1 MRLMRQTGDITQGV
15 IWKQLL
21 GFFIPLWFGTFFQ
34 QLYNTVDTV
43 VVGRFVGKTALAAVG
58 STGVIVNLTV
68 GIFTGLASGAGV
80 VIAQFYGAKKPAK
93 VRQAVQMSILI
104 TLVLTILFTVVGV
117 AMTPMM
123 LRLMTTTKDVLA
135 AVLAKRYRV
144 WATKG
149 NFNNLIGMPLT
160 VLSAPADTE
169 VLVLEMGMN
178 HFHEIERLSQSANPN
193 LAIVS
198 KIGTSHIGIL
208 GSRENIARA
217 KAEIVQGMCAAGD
230 FLPLLVLGGEDDFT
244 PFIRDTFAQPA
255 GIDVML
261 AGVSDDDEV
270 RARDIRV
277 DDEGRPV
284 FTLDFGQGETIDT
297 MLAIPGVQSVPN
309 AVKAAAVAYRLG
321 VTPEQIDAAFRGLTI
336 TGHRQEIKRA
346 KSGARVIDDSYNA
359 SAESMAA
366 GLDLLCSLSCTGS
379 RMAILG
385 EMGEMGD
392 EAPRMH
398 ELVGAY
404 AAAKKLDMLACV
416 GGELAQLMADAARMM
431 GMDED
436 RIQVF
441 SDYQQVLDRMGGAL
455 EKHDVVLVKGSRFV
469 ELDRFVEGVC

>member
-1 MRLMRQTGDITQGV
+1 MIEIAV
-15 IWKQLL
+15 
-21 GFFIPLWFGTFFQ
+21 
-34 QLYNTVDTV
+34 NN
-43 VVGRFVGKTALAAVG
+43 LAA
-58 STGVIVNLTV
+58 STGARTVTEEVDRVCRGCVIDSRQVEEGT
-68 GIFTGLASGAGV
+68 IFVAFPGEKVDGNDFASRAIESGAGAV
-80 VIAQFYGAKKPAK
+80 VMTREPDAELVSLAQGKGCA
-93 VRQAVQMSILI
+93 ILLI
-104 TLVLTILFTVVGV
+104 DDPEEFLLRLAHVYRLELGCLVVGI
-117 AMTPMM
+117 TGSIGK
-123 LRLMTTTKDVLA
+123 TTTKDVLA

-198 KIGTSHIGIL
+198 KIGIL

-217 KAEIVQGMCAAGD
+217 KSEIVQGMCAAGD
-230 FLPLLVLGGEDDFT
+230 FSPLLVLGGEDDFT

-277 DDEGRPV
+277 DDEGHPV
-284 FTLDFGQGETIDT
+284 FTLDFGRGDTVDT

-321 VTPEQIDAAFRGLTI
+321 VTSEQIDAAFRGLTI

-346 KSGARVIDDSYNA
+346 KSGARIIDDSYNA

-366 GLDLLCSLSCTGS
+366 GLDLLCSLICDGS

-455 EKHDVVLVKGSRFV
+455 ENHDVVLVKGSRFV

>member
-1 MRLMRQTGDITQGV
+1 MIEIAV
-15 IWKQLL
+15 
-21 GFFIPLWFGTFFQ
+21 
-34 QLYNTVDTV
+34 NN
-43 VVGRFVGKTALAAVG
+43 LAAA
-58 STGVIVNLTV
+58 TGARTVTGEVDRVCRGCVIDSRQVEEGT
-68 GIFTGLASGAGV
+68 IFVAFPGENVDGNDFASRAVQSGAGAV
-80 VIAQFYGAKKPAK
+80 VMTREPEAELVSLAQDKGCA
-93 VRQAVQMSILI
+93 IL
-104 TLVLTILFTVVGV
+104 LTDDPEEFLLRLAHAYRLELGCLVVGI
-117 AMTPMM
+117 TGSIGK
-123 LRLMTTTKDVLA
+123 TTTKDVLA
-135 AVLAKRYRV
+135 AVLA
-144 WATKG
+144 KG

-230 FLPLLVLGGEDDFT
+230 YLPLLVLGGEDDF
-244 PFIRDTFAQPA
+244 
-255 GIDVML
+255 IDVML

-270 RARDIRV
+270 RARDVRV

-309 AVKAAAVAYRLG
+309 AVKAAAVAFRLG

-366 GLDLLCSLSCTGS
+366 GLDLLCSLSCTGA
-379 RMAILG
+379 RMAIL
-385 EMGEMGD
+385 
-392 EAPRMH
+392 
-398 ELVGAY
+398 GAY

>member
-1 MRLMRQTGDITQGV
+1 MIEIAV
-15 IWKQLL
+15 
-21 GFFIPLWFGTFFQ
+21 
-34 QLYNTVDTV
+34 NN
-43 VVGRFVGKTALAAVG
+43 LAA
-58 STGVIVNLTV
+58 STGARTVTEEVDRVCRGCVIDSRQVEEGT
-68 GIFTGLASGAGV
+68 IFVAFPGEKVDGNDFASRAIESGAGAV
-80 VIAQFYGAKKPAK
+80 VMTREPDAELVSLAQDKGCA
-93 VRQAVQMSILI
+93 IL
-104 TLVLTILFTVVGV
+104 LTDDPEEFLLRLAHVYRLELGCLVVGI
-117 AMTPMM
+117 TGSIGK
-123 LRLMTTTKDVLA
+123 TTTKDVLA

-178 HFHEIERLSQSANPN
+178 HFHEIEHLSQSANPN

-217 KAEIVQGMCAAGD
+217 KSEIVQGMCAAGD
-230 FLPLLVLGGEDDFT
+230 FSPLLILGG
-244 PFIRDTFAQPA
+244 DTFARPA

-277 DDEGRPV
+277 DDEGHPV
-284 FTLDFGQGETIDT
+284 FTLDFGQGDTVDT

-321 VTPEQIDAAFRGLTI
+321 VTPVQIDTAFRGLTI

-346 KSGARVIDDSYNA
+346 KSGARIIDDSYNA

-366 GLDLLCSLSCTGS
+366 GLDLLCSLICDGS

-441 SDYQQVLDRMGGAL
+441 SDYQQVLDHMGGAL
-455 EKHDVVLVKGSRFV
+455 ENHDVVLVKGSRFV

>member
-1 MRLMRQTGDITQGV
+1 
-15 IWKQLL
+15 
-21 GFFIPLWFGTFFQ
+21 
-34 QLYNTVDTV
+34 
-43 VVGRFVGKTALAAVG
+43 
-58 STGVIVNLTV
+58 
-68 GIFTGLASGAGV
+68 
-80 VIAQFYGAKKPAK
+80 
-93 VRQAVQMSILI
+93 
-104 TLVLTILFTVVGV
+104 
-117 AMTPMM
+117 
-123 LRLMTTTKDVLA
+123 
-135 AVLAKRYRV
+135 
-144 WATKG
+144 
-149 NFNNLIGMPLT
+149 
-160 VLSAPADTE
+160 
-169 VLVLEMGMN
+169 
-178 HFHEIERLSQSANPN
+178 
-193 LAIVS
+193 
-198 KIGTSHIGIL
+198 
-208 GSRENIARA
+208 
-217 KAEIVQGMCAAGD
+217 
-230 FLPLLVLGGEDDFT
+230 
-244 PFIRDTFAQPA
+244 
-255 GIDVML
+255 ML

-270 RARDIRV
+270 RARDVRA

-284 FTLDFGQGETIDT
+284 FTLDFGRGEMIDT

>member
-1 MRLMRQTGDITQGV
+1 
-15 IWKQLL
+15 
-21 GFFIPLWFGTFFQ
+21 
-34 QLYNTVDTV
+34 
-43 VVGRFVGKTALAAVG
+43 
-58 STGVIVNLTV
+58 
-68 GIFTGLASGAGV
+68 
-80 VIAQFYGAKKPAK
+80 
-93 VRQAVQMSILI
+93 
-104 TLVLTILFTVVGV
+104 
-117 AMTPMM
+117 
-123 LRLMTTTKDVLA
+123 
-135 AVLAKRYRV
+135 
-144 WATKG
+144 
-149 NFNNLIGMPLT
+149 MPLT

-244 PFIRDTFAQPA
+244 PFIRDAFAQPA

-336 TGHRQEIKRA
+336 TGHRQEIKHA

-455 EKHDVVLVKGSRFV
+455 ENMMLYWSRVPALLSSTALWKVCASPCSAIPRIQRIRLFWGLASPPPLRCCSCRGGSSCSRSRVSASRFV
-469 ELDRFVEGVC
+469 PTAPSVIWLSRERPPWVALSSSSRFR

>member
-1 MRLMRQTGDITQGV
+1 MIEIAV
-15 IWKQLL
+15 
-21 GFFIPLWFGTFFQ
+21 
-34 QLYNTVDTV
+34 NN
-43 VVGRFVGKTALAAVG
+43 LAA
-58 STGVIVNLTV
+58 STGARTVTEEVDRVCRGCVIDSRQVEEGT
-68 GIFTGLASGAGV
+68 IFVAFPGEKVDGNDFASRAIESGAGAV
-80 VIAQFYGAKKPAK
+80 VMTREPDAELVSLAQDKGCA
-93 VRQAVQMSILI
+93 IL
-104 TLVLTILFTVVGV
+104 LTDDPVEFLLRLAHVYRLELGCLVVGI
-117 AMTPMM
+117 TGSIGK
-123 LRLMTTTKDVLA
+123 TTTKDVLA

-217 KAEIVQGMCAAGD
+217 KSEIVQGMCAAGD
-230 FLPLLVLGGEDDFT
+230 FSPLLVLGGEDDFT

-255 GIDVML
+255 GIDVIL

-277 DDEGRPV
+277 DDEGHPV
-284 FTLDFGQGETIDT
+284 FTLDFGQGDTVDT
-297 MLAIPGVQSVPN
+297 MLAN

-336 TGHRQEIKRA
+336 TGHRQEIKRS
-346 KSGARVIDDSYNA
+346 KSGARIIDDSYNA

-366 GLDLLCSLSCTGS
+366 GLDLLCSLICDGS

-455 EKHDVVLVKGSRFV
+455 ENHDVVLVKGSRFV

>member
-1 MRLMRQTGDITQGV
+1 M
-15 IWKQLL
+15 
-21 GFFIPLWFGTFFQ
+21 
-34 QLYNTVDTV
+34 
-43 VVGRFVGKTALAAVG
+43 
-58 STGVIVNLTV
+58 
-68 GIFTGLASGAGV
+68 
-80 VIAQFYGAKKPAK
+80 
-93 VRQAVQMSILI
+93 
-104 TLVLTILFTVVGV
+104 
-117 AMTPMM
+117 
-123 LRLMTTTKDVLA
+123 LA

-277 DDEGRPV
+277 DDEGHPV
-284 FTLDFGQGETIDT
+284 FTLDFGQGDTVDT

-359 SAESMAA
+359 SAESMLLASIYCA
-366 GLDLLCSLSCTGS
+366 RFRARGLAWRSWARWARWAMRL
-379 RMAILG
+379 
-385 EMGEMGD
+385 
-392 EAPRMH
+392 
-398 ELVGAY
+398 
-404 AAAKKLDMLACV
+404 LACMSSW
-416 GGELAQLMADAARMM
+416 APMPPPRSSTCWRAW
-431 GMDED
+431 
-436 RIQVF
+436 
-441 SDYQQVLDRMGGAL
+441 
-455 EKHDVVLVKGSRFV
+455 VVSWPSLWPMPRA
-469 ELDRFVEGVC
+469 

>member
-1 MRLMRQTGDITQGV
+1 MTREPSRELIRQAD
-15 IWKQLL
+15 
-21 GFFIPLWFGTFFQ
+21 
-34 QLYNTVDTV
+34 DHEC
-43 VVGRFVGKTALAAVG
+43 A
-58 STGVIVNLTV
+58 
-68 GIFTGLASGAGV
+68 IFTADDATEFLLRLAQGYRA
-80 VIAQFYGAKKPAK
+80 
-93 VRQAVQMSILI
+93 RMRC
-104 TLVLTILFTVVGV
+104 TVVGI
-117 AMTPMM
+117 TGSIGK
-123 LRLMTTTKDVLA
+123 TTTKDVLCA
-135 AVLAKRYRV
+135 LLATRYRV
-144 WATKG
+144 HATRG
-149 NFNNLIGMPLT
+149 NYNSLIGMPLT
-160 VLSAPADTE
+160 ILAAPRNTQIM
-169 VLVLEMGMN
+169 VLEMGMDSLGQ
-178 HFHEIERLSQSANPN
+178 IERLSRCAQPTYS
-193 LAIVS
+193 IIT
-198 KIGTSHIGIL
+198 KIGTSHIGLL

-284 FTLDFGQGETIDT
+284 FTLDFGRGETIDT

-336 TGHRQEIKRA
+336 TGRRQEIKRA

-359 SAESMAA
+359 RAESMAA

>member
-1 MRLMRQTGDITQGV
+1 MIEIAV
-15 IWKQLL
+15 
-21 GFFIPLWFGTFFQ
+21 
-34 QLYNTVDTV
+34 NN
-43 VVGRFVGKTALAAVG
+43 LAAA
-58 STGVIVNLTV
+58 TGARTVTEEVDRVCRGCVIDSRQVEEGT
-68 GIFTGLASGAGV
+68 IFVAFPGEKVDGNDFAPRAIESGAG
-80 VIAQFYGAKKPAK
+80 
-93 VRQAVQMSILI
+93 AV
-104 TLVLTILFTVVGV
+104 VLTREPDDGLLSLAQEKGCAVLLTDDPEDFL
-117 AMTPMM
+117 
-123 LRLMTTTKDVLA
+123 LRLAHAYRTQLGCLVIGITGSIGKTTTKDVLA
-135 AVLAKRYRV
+135 AVLSKRYRV

-193 LAIVS
+193 FAIVT

-217 KAEIVQGMCAAGD
+217 KSEIVQGMRAADD
-230 FLPLLVLGGEDDFT
+230 FSPLLVLGGEDDFT
-244 PFIRDTFAQPA
+244 PFIRDTFAAPA
-255 GIDVML
+255 GVDVML

-270 RARDIRV
+270 CASDIRV

-284 FTLDFGQGETIDT
+284 FTLDFGAGESIET
-297 MLAIPGVQSVPN
+297 MLAIPGAQSVPN
-309 AVKAAAVAYRLG
+309 AVKAAAVGVRLG

-346 KSGARVIDDSYNA
+346 ASGARIIDDSYNA

-366 GLDLLCSLSCTGS
+366 GLDLLCSLICDGS

-392 EAPRMH
+392 EAARMH

-404 AAAKKLDMLACV
+404 AAAKKLDMLVCV
-416 GGELAQLMADAARMM
+416 GGELAVLMADSARMM

-441 SDYQQVLDRMGGAL
+441 ADYQQVLDRMGGAL
-455 EKHDVVLVKGSRFV
+455 EKDDVVLVKGSRFV

>member
-1 MRLMRQTGDITQGV
+1 MIEIAV
-15 IWKQLL
+15 
-21 GFFIPLWFGTFFQ
+21 
-34 QLYNTVDTV
+34 NN
-43 VVGRFVGKTALAAVG
+43 LAAA
-58 STGVIVNLTV
+58 TGARTVTGEADQVCRGCVIDSRQVEEGT
-68 GIFTGLASGAGV
+68 IFVAFPGENVDGNDFASRAVQSGAGAV
-80 VIAQFYGAKKPAK
+80 VMTREPEAELVSLAQDKGCA
-93 VRQAVQMSILI
+93 IL
-104 TLVLTILFTVVGV
+104 LTDDPEEFLLRLAHTYRLELGCLVVGI
-117 AMTPMM
+117 TGSIGK
-123 LRLMTTTKDVLA
+123 TTTKDVLA

-217 KAEIVQGMCAAGD
+217 KAEVVQGMCGAG
-230 FLPLLVLGGEDDFT
+230 
-244 PFIRDTFAQPA
+244 
-255 GIDVML
+255 DVML

-270 RARDIRV
+270 RARDVRV

>member
-1 MRLMRQTGDITQGV
+1 MIEIAV
-15 IWKQLL
+15 
-21 GFFIPLWFGTFFQ
+21 
-34 QLYNTVDTV
+34 NN
-43 VVGRFVGKTALAAVG
+43 LAAA
-58 STGVIVNLTV
+58 TGARTVTGEVDRVCRGCVIDSRQVEEGT
-68 GIFTGLASGAGV
+68 IFVAFPGENVDGNDFASRAVQSGAGAV
-80 VIAQFYGAKKPAK
+80 VMTREPEAELVSLAQDKGCA
-93 VRQAVQMSILI
+93 IL
-104 TLVLTILFTVVGV
+104 LTDDPEEFLLRLAHAYRLELGCLVVGI
-117 AMTPMM
+117 TGSIGK
-123 LRLMTTTKDVLA
+123 TTTKDVLA

-178 HFHEIERLSQSANPN
+178 HFHEIERLSLSANPN

-230 FLPLLVLGGEDDFT
+230 YLPLLVLGGEDDFT

-270 RARDIRV
+270 RARDVRV

-455 EKHDVVLVKGSRFV
+455 ENHDVVLVKGSRFV

>member
-1 MRLMRQTGDITQGV
+1 MERFTLAQAAAWTHGEAKGEAALTAVTTDSRQIPPEALFLPIKGERFDAHDFIGKAIENGAAAVMSHRENEEYPVPTLYVENTSQA
-15 IWKQLL
+15 LL
-21 GFFIPLWFGTFFQ
+21 DLAGGYRTMCGGK
-34 QLYNTVDTV
+34 
-43 VVGRFVGKTALAAVG
+43 VVGVTGSVGKT
-58 STGVIVNLTV
+58 
-68 GIFTGLASGAGV
+68 
-80 VIAQFYGAKKPAK
+80 
-93 VRQAVQMSILI
+93 
-104 TLVLTILFTVVGV
+104 
-117 AMTPMM
+117 
-123 LRLMTTTKDVLA
+123 TTKELLY
-135 AVLAKRYRV
+135 AVLSQGFRAQK
-144 WATKG
+144 TEG
-149 NFNNLIGMPLT
+149 NLNNEIGLPLT
-160 VLSAPADTE
+160 LMRMTRDTE
-169 VLVLEMGMN
+169 VLVAEMGMN

-230 FLPLLVLGGEDDFT
+230 YLPLLVLGGEDDFT

-261 AGVSDDDEV
+261 AGVSDDDEI

-321 VTPEQIDAAFRGLTI
+321 VTPEQIDAAFRGLAI

>member
-1 MRLMRQTGDITQGV
+1 MIEIAV
-15 IWKQLL
+15 
-21 GFFIPLWFGTFFQ
+21 
-34 QLYNTVDTV
+34 NN
-43 VVGRFVGKTALAAVG
+43 LAAA
-58 STGVIVNLTV
+58 TGARTVTEQTDRVCRGCVIDSRQVEEGT
-68 GIFTGLASGAGV
+68 IFVAFPGEKVDGNDFAPRAIESGAG
-80 VIAQFYGAKKPAK
+80 
-93 VRQAVQMSILI
+93 AV
-104 TLVLTILFTVVGV
+104 VLTREPDDDLLSLAQDKGCAVLLTDDPEEFL
-117 AMTPMM
+117 
-123 LRLMTTTKDVLA
+123 LRLAHAYRTQLGCLVIGITGSIGKTTTKDVLA
-135 AVLAKRYRV
+135 AVLSKRYRV

-217 KAEIVQGMCAAGD
+217 KSEIVQGMCAAGD
-230 FLPLLVLGGEDDFT
+230 FSPLLVLGGEDDFT

-277 DDEGRPV
+277 DDEGHPV
-284 FTLDFGQGETIDT
+284 FTLDFGQGDTVDT

-346 KSGARVIDDSYNA
+346 KSGARIIDDSYNA

-366 GLDLLCSLSCTGS
+366 GLDLLCSLICDGS

-455 EKHDVVLVKGSRFV
+455 ENHDVVLVKGSRFV

>member
-1 MRLMRQTGDITQGV
+1 MIEIAV
-15 IWKQLL
+15 
-21 GFFIPLWFGTFFQ
+21 
-34 QLYNTVDTV
+34 NN
-43 VVGRFVGKTALAAVG
+43 LAAA
-58 STGVIVNLTV
+58 TGARTVTGEADRVCRGCVIDSRQVEEGT
-68 GIFTGLASGAGV
+68 IFVAFPGENVDGNDFASRAVQSGAGAV
-80 VIAQFYGAKKPAK
+80 VMTREPEAELVSLAQDKGCA
-93 VRQAVQMSILI
+93 IL
-104 TLVLTILFTVVGV
+104 LTDDPEEFLLRLAHAYRLELGCLVVGI
-117 AMTPMM
+117 TGSIGK
-123 LRLMTTTKDVLA
+123 TTTKDVLA

-217 KAEIVQGMCAAGD
+217 KSEIVQGMCAAGD
-230 FLPLLVLGGEDDFT
+230 FSPLLVLGGEDDFT

-277 DDEGRPV
+277 DDEGHPV
-284 FTLDFGQGETIDT
+284 FTLDFGQGDTVDT

-309 AVKAAAVAYRLG
+309 AVK
-321 VTPEQIDAAFRGLTI
+321 
-336 TGHRQEIKRA
+336 RA
-346 KSGARVIDDSYNA
+346 KSGARIIDDSYNA

-366 GLDLLCSLSCTGS
+366 GLDLLCSLICDGS

-416 GGELAQLMADAARMM
+416 GGQLAQLMADAARMM

-455 EKHDVVLVKGSRFV
+455 ENHDVVLVKGSRFV